1 MEDLLTYIWTKE
13 FIFLC
18 NINIMM
24 QIQENGLHCLSSLQ
38 LPDRNQSMMHVTLLI
53 NIRNNSISN
62 IFCGITKIILHKTH
76 QKQHIINNDV

>member
-18 NINIMM
+18 NINIMV

-38 LPDRNQSMMHVTLLI
+38 LPDRNQSMMHVALLI
-53 NIRNNSISN
+53 DSRNNSISN
-62 IFCGITKIILHKTH
+62 ISCGISKIILHTKSNKFESIT
-76 QKQHIINNDV
+76 V